1 MAFMGLRAVAGLA
14 CGRVDVL
21 DQFKNIRT
29 LKGRGL
35 QGGGSVRRG
44 HEPASRIYPRSQASW
59 VPNVSAPWA
68 VVVQVCSGWLGRGW
82 TLGGVLV

>member
-29 LKGRGL
+29 LKGAVCKAAEAFAGATSQQVGYIL
-35 QGGGSVRRG
+35 VRKLLG
-44 HEPASRIYPRSQASW
+44 FPTFPL
-59 VPNVSAPWA
+59 
-68 VVVQVCSGWLGRGW
+68 LGR
-82 TLGGVLV
+82 